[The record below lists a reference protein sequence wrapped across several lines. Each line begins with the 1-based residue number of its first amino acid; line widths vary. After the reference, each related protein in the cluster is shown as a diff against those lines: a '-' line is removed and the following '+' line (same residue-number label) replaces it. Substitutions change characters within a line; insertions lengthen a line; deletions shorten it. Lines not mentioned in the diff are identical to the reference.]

1 MQLPAVGK
9 PKLKSHIISRLQI
22 RGIPGGHDFKSIG
35 RIYSS
40 RFPVLCKCVAQTRTY
55 LPLTPFRGFASM
67 SLLERGSLR
76 PSENS
81 RMVSSPLWQVPREGN
96 LTNSLIA
103 DPQAT
108 VYQLFHLVAS
118 LLDAFDRPLV
128 VADRAG
134 RILFTNLHAQDQ
146 LSSNGAASKA
156 ELNLFK
162 DILHADRK
170 GIVDQLESG
179 EQEVNLQVD
188 SPTGKSR
195 ARVRWLPE
203 PDWLVVYVEP
213 TAPQSLANEAE
224 MRQTVH
230 ELMQE
235 REITYRNLLAAYL
248 RLQEVNRQKTV
259 FLASAAHELKTPLAV
274 MKGYYDLL
282 LSGSLGKLTDRQ
294 RDMLQESKESCD
306 RLVRL
311 VSMFLN
317 YSALESGKLVLQ
329 LRENDLR
336 DCINDLT
343 CRWQDAFQR
352 AKVHLD
358 IKIHPDLPAFKFD
371 YQKVQQCVANLLDNA
386 LKHTPPEGSVTLV
399 AEPHFWERR
408 VSEASPST
416 DRRRDT
422 GMRANSVLISVA
434 DTGGGIAAEFHQ
446 EIFEEFVRVDPSSSG
461 MGLGLAI
468 TKRLIQAHRGKVWVD
483 SELGRGSS
491 FSFLLPIYVE

>member
-1 MQLPAVGK
+1 MSVRKTEKGKDLPEA
-9 PKLKSHIISRLQI
+9 
-22 RGIPGGHDFKSIG
+22 
-35 RIYSS
+35 
-40 RFPVLCKCVAQTRTY
+40 
-55 LPLTPFRGFASM
+55 
-67 SLLERGSLR
+67 
-76 PSENS
+76 
-81 RMVSSPLWQVPREGN
+81 
-96 LTNSLIA
+96 LIA
-103 DPQAT
+103 THQAGN
-108 VYQLFHLVAS
+108 QAAFQILAS
-118 LLDAFDRPLV
+118 LLDALDRPLV
-128 VADRAG
+128 VSG
-134 RILFTNLHAQDQ
+134 RDGRVLFSNLHAQDA
-146 LSSNGAASKA
+146 LGPTLHSKP
-156 ELNLFK
+156 ETNLFR
-162 DILHADRK
+162 DILQCDRQS
-170 GIVDQLESG
+170 ILSQLESG
-179 EQEVNLQVD
+179 EQELTLPLET
-188 SPTGKSR
+188 SEGKGR

-203 PDWLVVYVEP
+203 PDWLVVYVESAPPEP
-213 TAPQSLANEAE
+213 TTGEAE
-224 MRQTVH
+224 MRQTVQ

-282 LSGSLGKLTDRQ
+282 LSGSLGKLSDRQ
-294 RDMLQESKESCD
+294 QEILQESKESCD

-352 AKVHLD
+352 ASVRLELRLS
-358 IKIHPDLPAFKFD
+358 PQLPLFRFD
-371 YQKVQQCVANLLDNA
+371 YQKVQQCVANLIDNA
-386 LKHTPPEGSVTLV
+386 LKHTPAGGSVTLL

-408 VSEASPST
+408 VAEAAPT
-416 DRRRDT
+416 EERRRDR
-422 GMRANSVLISVA
+422 GERLNSVLVSVS

-483 SELGRGSS
+483 SEVGRGSS
-491 FSFLLPIYVE
+491 FSFLLPINVE